1 MIEALSRIHQA
12 SLKEYP
18 ERHVLDKDFA
28 QRYPPTLHPGQT
40 AGHITVSGAV
50 NDILNPRHRPL
61 LKPSERALDPEKHT
75 AGQCATIVRAGDS
88 QPGVQVK
95 WLDYEDNKKSLFV
108 YGAWVENRILP
119 KEICQ
124 DCRESHGKYCSG
136 AHSIITYI
144 HGNKIVA
151 TREGAILVSTAR
163 DEFGNA
169 IWITHA
175 RLPMSKE
182 DKILPLKLPA
192 VEAMRAAGLAD
203 HLIGV
208 PEWSLPSDFRK
219 VNGLNGAS
227 TWQQVWVEVEAL
239 PASNGTKALYVYFD
253 FW

>member
-18 ERHVLDKDFA
+18 ERHVLDKDVA

-40 AGHITVSGAV
+40 AGQITISGAV

-61 LKPSERALDPEKHT
+61 LKPSERAVDPEKHT
-75 AGQCATIVRAGDS
+75 AGQCATIIRAGDS

-95 WLDYEDNKKSLFV
+95 WLDYEDNKKSLFL
-108 YGAWVENRILP
+108 YDAWVENGIIP
-119 KEICQ
+119 EEICS
-124 DCRESHGKYCSG
+124 DGWDAADISS
-136 AHSIITYI
+136 
-144 HGNKIVA
+144 IVA
-151 TREGAILVSTAR
+151 TREGAILVRAVPHLS
-163 DEFGNA
+163 GNGV
-169 IWITHA
+169 WITHA

-182 DKILPLKLPA
+182 DKILPPKLPA
-192 VEAMRAAGLAD
+192 VEAMRAAGLAK

-208 PEWSLPSDFRK
+208 REWSLPSDFRK

-239 PASNGTKALYVYFD
+239 PASNGGKALYVYFD
-253 FW
+253 F